1 MPTTKRPISGLIV
14 ALLSLPVSAAL
25 AVEADRATTA
35 FVNRINAVIA
45 PVAPGDREAIRTACA
60 ILVKQAFDID
70 AMAPSI
76 AEEAWPHMS
85 GNQRTAYS
93 RGLTKR
99 AVSDC
104 TSHGNEIAGNIVEIV
119 GVRVGESGDRLVAV
133 RQSKGAGR
141 TVIWEVHRSAGG
153 MLKAV
158 DMTVDGRS
166 LAASARRD
174 AKEVLKRT
182 DGDVAALIRSV
193 GG

>member
-1 MPTTKRPISGLIV
+1 MPRTTRPISGPIV
-14 ALLSLPVSAAL
+14 AVLSALSSPVL
-25 AVEADRATTA
+25 AVEADSATTA
-35 FVNRINAVIA
+35 FVDRINAVIA
-45 PVAPGDREAIRTACA
+45 PVEPGDREAIRAACV
-60 ILVKQAFDID
+60 ILVRQAFDID
-70 AMAPSI
+70 AMAPTI
-76 AEEAWPHMS
+76 AEEAWPRMS
-85 GNQRTAYS
+85 GEQRAAYVL
-93 RGLTKR
+93 GLTKR
-99 AVSDC
+99 TVSDC
-104 TSHGNEIAGNIVEIV
+104 AFHGNEIAGNMVEIV
-119 GVRVGESGDRLVAV
+119 GVRIGESGDRLVAV

-141 TVIWEVHRSAGG
+141 TVIWQVHRSAGG

>member
-1 MPTTKRPISGLIV
+1 MPRTKKPMSGPVV
-14 ALLSLPVSAAL
+14 AVLSALSSPAL
-25 AVEADRATTA
+25 AVEADGATTA
-35 FVNRINAVIA
+35 FVDRINAVIA
-45 PVAPGDREAIRTACA
+45 PVEPGDREAIRAA
-60 ILVKQAFDID
+60 RVILITQDFDIN

-76 AEEAWPHMS
+76 AEEVWPRMS
-85 GNQRTAYS
+85 SEQRAAYM

-104 TSHGNEIAGNIVEIV
+104 ASHGSEIAGNTVEIV
-119 GVRVGESGDRLVAV
+119 GVRIGESGNRLVAV
-133 RQSKGAGR
+133 KQSKGRGR
-141 TVIWEVHRSAGG
+141 TVIWQVHSSAGG

-193 GG
+193 GR